1 MGEGKKKPF
10 LMLGKVPI
18 IVHTLKRFQ
27 TNPLINEI
35 VLVVP
40 EDKIEYC
47 EQKIVTGF
55 SLTKV
60 NKIISGGERRQES
73 VFNGLQSISQE
84 TDIVVVHDGVRPFLS
99 KPILDTSIKKAREKG
114 TAIVAIS
121 VKDTLMKISE
131 QGIFS
136 EGLNRN
142 SIWRI
147 QTPQVFKREILID
160 AFEKAQKDDFFGT
173 DESTLVTRLGIPVY
187 VVNGSELNIKITT
200 PEDLVLGESILKA
213 FCR

>member
-1 MGEGKKKPF
+1 MKASAIITAAGQGCRMGEGKKKPF

-131 QGIFS
+131 Q
-136 EGLNRN
+136 
-142 SIWRI
+142 
-147 QTPQVFKREILID
+147 VFKREILID